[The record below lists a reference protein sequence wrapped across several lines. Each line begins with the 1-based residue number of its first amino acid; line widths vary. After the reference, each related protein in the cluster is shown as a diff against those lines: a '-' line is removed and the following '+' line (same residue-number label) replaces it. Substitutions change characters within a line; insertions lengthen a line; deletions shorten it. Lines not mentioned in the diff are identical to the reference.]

1 MIIMVDKA
9 DHTVQNEQS
18 KALNGG
24 QAMALKDDTQAIL
37 NQAKEIERIRR
48 EIEQPEERNLY
59 TVITQLQLE
68 VGRLSAELDRSEE
81 LYNGVCDENAALER
95 EIEELR
101 PLAEAEI
108 ERQDYEERRAESAW
122 LDRNR

>member
-9 DHTVQNEQS
+9 DYTVHNEQS

-68 VGRLSAELDRSEE
+68 VGRLSAELDRLEY
-81 LYNGVCDENAALER
+81 LYDGACDENAALER